1 VADLFDN
8 IIAWLLDRALGD
20 ESIESTVSELCTR
33 LVDGGVP
40 LARVSVGR
48 TVLHPVIG
56 LMDMA

>member
-1 VADLFDN
+1 MADLFDN
-8 IIAWLLDRALGD
+8 IIEWLQERALGD
-20 ESIESTVSELCTR
+20 EDIASTVRDLSTR

-56 LMDMA
+56 LMDMQ